1 MEKQLLRLELTP
13 IDIEMISLWNPVAS
27 ITLAAEWTERMTFL
41 LEDAVATLV
50 EQHPII
56 AGTIRKHAE
65 EEFPY
70 VEARVHND
78 FMAEISGPED
88 FTPPRDTT
96 EAIAMLHS
104 LEARFV
110 EKTIGGFQHI
120 VQTEGPLFR
129 VILMKLPKRHMAYC
143 VEVSHTIA
151 DACSHYKIIDF
162 INCAINGRPLPELQ
176 WMATSETVMFPE
188 EYSPEDREVF
198 CKGPLSSALFERSAK
213 YSPGTDDAR
222 VVDIRF
228 VDSGAIAAMK
238 QEHLASAQ
246 ADGVAFISTNDLIM
260 AGFAELTDEGAIVN
274 MAANMRDRLP
284 GVTNNTMGNF
294 SRIVS
299 FPASAAAASPAFV
312 RSLNKSFVHFGS
324 EGNPRLS
331 SEGGPK
337 EAVLACNYVA
347 VSNWASMTRFI
358 EPVGAHILGH
368 CGLNGFA
375 SGSEGID
382 IAFIL
387 KVDSKG
393 TLAVM
398 SNHLAGKRGKEIQER
413 VSNSKIFQHLFIEK
427 HVTETGKLGDAVW
440 VHRT

>member
-1 MEKQLLRLELTP
+1 
-13 IDIEMISLWNPVAS
+13 
-27 ITLAAEWTERMTFL
+27 
-41 LEDAVATLV
+41 
-50 EQHPII
+50 
-56 AGTIRKHAE
+56 
-65 EEFPY
+65 
-70 VEARVHND
+70 
-78 FMAEISGPED
+78 
-88 FTPPRDTT
+88 
-96 EAIAMLHS
+96 
-104 LEARFV
+104 
-110 EKTIGGFQHI
+110 
-120 VQTEGPLFR
+120 
-129 VILMKLPKRHMAYC
+129 LMKLPKRHMAYC

-162 INCAINGRPLPELQ
+162 INCAINGHPLPELQ

-198 CKGPLSSALFERSAK
+198 CKGLVSSALFERSAK

-222 VVDIRF
+222 VIDIRF

-274 MAANMRDRLP
+274 MLANMRGRLP
-284 GVTNNTMGNF
+284 GVTNNIMGNF

-337 EAVLACNYVA
+337 EAALACNYAWVT
-347 VSNWASMTRFI
+347 NWASMTRFI
-358 EPVGAHILGH
+358 EPEGAHILGH
-368 CGLNGFA
+368 CGPNRLFSCA
-375 SGSEGID
+375 ACDLAI
-382 IAFIL
+382 IL

-427 HVTETGKLGDAVW
+427 HVAETSKLGDAVW